1 MFKKLPTKYV
11 LKHILKKMSRSMGLK
26 TYKNN
31 QIFTKSSLKFLNVE
45 LEFYLFKSLL
55 SEYYYDDLLDDKFE
69 SDNIENILDV
79 YNDFFG
85 LDNLIIAEFKLIT
98 PIHQTT
104 SKPQILQNKKE
115 NKKHNTK
122 KTNVISNEMSNDIN
136 YKIFNKIEFDNL
148 STDIKKIDQHNR
160 YVLEF

>member
-1 MFKKLPTKYV
+1 MFKKLPTKYA
-11 LKHILKKMSRSMGLK
+11 LKHILKKMSQSMGLK

-55 SEYYYDDLLDDKFE
+55 SEYYYDELLDDKFE

-98 PIHQTT
+98 PIQQTT
-104 SKPQILQNKKE
+104 TKPQILQNKKHN
-115 NKKHNTK
+115 NKQNTK
-122 KTNVISNEMSNDIN
+122 KTNETSNDIN
-136 YKIFNKIEFDNL
+136 YKIFNKIEFYNL
-148 STDIKKIDQHNR
+148 KNDIKKIDQHNR